1 MESGFP
7 GGAYMKE
14 TLIKIIF
21 VAAVAVCLS
30 FSAGCHT
37 VHGMGQDI
45 QSAGHAIE
53 RATNK

>member
-1 MESGFP
+1 
-7 GGAYMKE
+7 MKE

-21 VAAVAVCLS
+21 VAAVAICLS
-30 FSAGCHT
+30 VSAGCHT